1 MIERGSLEGIREELD
16 RKDVK
21 ESVSCCYEGDR
32 AGLTSHFRVIKA
44 GIPTS

>member
-21 ESVSCCYEGDR
+21 ERYL
-32 AGLTSHFRVIKA
+32 AAMKA
-44 GIPTS
+44 IEQA